1 MPVFV
6 HLTPEQSIAN
16 IVRNGIKPSEV
27 HAAGVGDGVFCM
39 PVIHDFYA
47 SHQWLRELRRFNK
60 KNMTAVYFKLG
71 DEETV
76 FFGDYHQKHRQGS
89 AGQAVKAFLDRE
101 DRLGFQVIVPRKIA
115 KNEILRSKKLSQ
127 TIGWRFYPKAKGTKR
142 CLCPG
147 CLRGGE
153 MNDNK
158 LILRKYEELLSELRQ
173 ADESQIPSILR
184 SIWVLKIDHDRR
196 IKDFRP
202 LLFLKDSSN
211 PDILIEFVSVIAQ
224 FRGPEID
231 GILRELLEH
240 PNPQVKAASA
250 EEWLRLKGKEDD
262 E

>member
-27 HAAGVGDGVFCM
+27 HAAEVGDGVFCM

-47 SHQWLRELRRFNK
+47 SHQWLREVRRFNK
-60 KNMTAVYFKLG
+60 KSMTAVYFKLS
-71 DEETV
+71 DDETV
-76 FFGDYHQKHRQGS
+76 FFGDYYQKHRQGS
-89 AGQAVKAFLDRE
+89 AGQAVKAFLNRE
-101 DRLGFQVIVPRKIA
+101 DRMGFQVIVPRKIL
-115 KNEILRSKKLSQ
+115 KNEILRTKKLSQ

-158 LILRKYEELLSELRQ
+158 LILRRYEELLSELRQ
-173 ADESQIPSILR
+173 ADELGIQSILR

-211 PDILIEFVSVIAQ
+211 PDVLIEFAAVISK

-231 GILRELLEH
+231 GILQELMEH
-240 PNPQVKAASA
+240 PNPQVKAASV
-250 EEWLRLKGKEDD
+250 EEWLRFKERR
-262 E
+262 EYE

>member
-27 HAAGVGDGVFCM
+27 HVDGVGDGVFCM
-39 PVIHDFYA
+39 PLIHDFYA

-60 KNMTAVYFKLG
+60 KNMTAVYFKLS
-71 DEETV
+71 DEESV
-76 FFGDYHQKHRQGS
+76 FFGDYFQKHRRGS

-101 DRLGFQVIVPRKIA
+101 DRMGFQVIVPRKIA
-115 KNEILRSKKLSQ
+115 KNEILRTKKLSQ
-127 TIGWRFYPKAKGTKR
+127 TIGWRFYPKAKGTRR

-153 MNDNK
+153 ANDNK
-158 LILRKYEELLSELRQ
+158 QILRKYEELLSQLRQ
-173 ADESQIPSILR
+173 AEEKEIPSILR

-211 PDILIEFVSVIAQ
+211 PDILIEFVAVISK

-231 GILRELLEH
+231 GILQELMEH
-240 PNPQVKAASA
+240 PNPHVKAASA
-250 EEWLRLKGKEDD
+250 EEWLRFQGRGDQE
-262 E
+262 